1 MKVYCAPNTI
11 SVATIVLLE
20 EAGVAYEPVRLSF
33 ADGDQTTPEYH
44 AINPKGRVPA
54 VITED
59 GILTETGA
67 IAEYVAALAP
77 DKSLVPTEPWAAAQL
92 RSVMYYLAA
101 TFHVNHAHKMRGHR
115 WADHDASHK
124 DMTAKVPETMG
135 QSCAFV
141 EETCALDPFVMGG
154 NMTVADPW
162 LFTICSW
169 LEGDGV
175 DIVAY
180 PKLSAHFDM
189 MNTRP
194 SVTKARDMG
203 LLG

>member
-11 SVATIVLLE
+11 SVATIILLE
-20 EAGVAYEPVRLSF
+20 EAGAAYEPVIISL
-33 ADGDQTTPEYH
+33 ANGDQTTPEYH

-67 IAEYVAALAP
+67 IVEYIAALAP
-77 DKSLVPTEPWAAAQL
+77 DQGLVPANPWDAAQM

-101 TFHVNHAHKMRGHR
+101 TMHVNHAHKMRGHR
-115 WADHDASHK
+115 WANEDASFK

-141 EETCALDPFVMGG
+141 EETCALDPFVMGTQ
-154 NMTVADPW
+154 MSVADPW
-162 LFTICSW
+162 LFTICTW
-169 LEGDGV
+169 LKSDGV
-175 DIVAY
+175 DIAAY
-180 PKLSAHFDM
+180 PRLSAHFDM
-189 MNTRP
+189 MTARA
-194 SVTKARDMG
+194 SVAKAHDMG
-203 LLG
+203 LFG